1 MNAPGTSMDEK
12 GQTTVEF
19 ALAALLLFGLLFA
32 IIDLAVMFYVNL
44 TMQNAVR
51 EGARFAVTGQM
62 GASVDRRTALIQ
74 KIKDS
79 SCDLYDKNGL
89 AQKDPTVSI
98 LTPANTN
105 TTPFSNYTGQQVANT
120 GLPDQIII
128 VRLTYA
134 WPLMTPVLKPFFA
147 GGSYTFT
154 ASATMRNEPWGQ

>member
-1 MNAPGTSMDEK
+1 MDVK

-19 ALAALLLFGLLFA
+19 ALTAVVLLSVLFA
-32 IIDLAVMFYVNL
+32 IIDLAMMFYVNL

-51 EGARFAVTGQM
+51 EGARYAITGQM
-62 GASVDRRTALIQ
+62 GTSVDRRTAMIQ
-74 KIKDS
+74 KIKEC
-79 SCDLYDKNGL
+79 SCDLYNKNAL

-105 TTPFSNYTGQQVANT
+105 PTPFYNYTGQQVSNT
-120 GLPDQIII
+120 GSPDQIIT

-134 WPLMTPVLKPFFA
+134 WPLMTPVLKPFFT

-154 ASATMRNEPWGQ
+154 ASATMKNELWGP